1 MNRREKLILNTM
13 SDVSSQSE
21 AMMLDATVKLVLG
34 DMGEQY
40 MRFWKAKGPGV
51 LFFSPQEKKTLFYKT
66 LADLHKAQELCEKDN
81 DDDLAESFRRILKAA
96 EKINPD
102 EKAGYVLLDNDGMR
116 YIEIDY
122 QQRLDAKP

>member
-40 MRFWKAKGPGV
+40 KRFWKAKGPGV

-66 LADLHKAQELCEKDN
+66 LADLHKAQEMCEKDN

-122 QQRLDAKP
+122 QQRLDAKS